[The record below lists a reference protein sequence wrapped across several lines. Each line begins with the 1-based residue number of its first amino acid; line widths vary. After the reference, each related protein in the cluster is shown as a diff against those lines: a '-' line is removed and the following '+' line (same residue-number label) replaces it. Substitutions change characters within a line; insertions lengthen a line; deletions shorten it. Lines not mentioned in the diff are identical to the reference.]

1 MQIIGFHAWRS
12 RRPCSRPPN
21 AHGARHSK
29 LSEWRNRPLLV
40 LSYCRIVITLIGKRS
55 LLGTSNR
62 QQLNSNF
69 EVCLDGFSSNVQ
81 ELLNNLEF
89 RNQILRLSAPDA
101 LGTLIEEFGS
111 LDVNFSSEPVLN
123 ADGSVATVRAWT
135 IT

>member
-1 MQIIGFHAWRS
+1 M
-12 RRPCSRPPN
+12 
-21 AHGARHSK
+21 
-29 LSEWRNRPLLV
+29 
-40 LSYCRIVITLIGKRS
+40 ITLIGKRS

-123 ADGSVATVRAWT
+123 ADGSVRLSGLDNHLMSTTFKDLVRRLT
-135 IT
+135 RSKTRRRG